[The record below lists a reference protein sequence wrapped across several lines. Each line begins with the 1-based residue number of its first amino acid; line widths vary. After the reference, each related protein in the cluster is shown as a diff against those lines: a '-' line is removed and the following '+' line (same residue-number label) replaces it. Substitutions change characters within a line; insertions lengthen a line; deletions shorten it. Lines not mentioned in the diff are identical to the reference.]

1 MQDRAKHKLCRRLGV
16 CIWGK
21 AKCPSAKRPY
31 PAGQH
36 GKNSKNKLSTFG
48 ELLLQKQRLKVYYGL
63 NEKQLHLSFVDAK
76 KGKTQTDQKLLRN
89 LEFRLDAA
97 VYRSGLAP
105 SIHAG
110 RQFVVHRHILVDGKI
125 VDRPSYR
132 LRPGQVISI
141 NVEKDAALA
150 NVAKNT
156 NCEIPPYLEV
166 DKENCKAK
174 VVREPMVEENPSG
187 VELMRVIEFYAR

>member
-1 MQDRAKHKLCRRLGV
+1 MQDRAKHKLCRRLGA

-21 AKCPSAKRPY
+21 AKCPSARRPY

-36 GKNSKNKLSTFG
+36 GKNSKSKLSTYG

-63 NEKQLHLSFVDAK
+63 SEKQLHLTFVDAK
-76 KGKTQTDQKLLRN
+76 KGRTQTDQKLLHL

-97 VYRSGLAP
+97 TYRSGLAP
-105 SIHAG
+105 TIHAA

-141 NVEKDAALA
+141 NVEKDPAIAT
-150 NVAKNT
+150 VAKNA
-156 NCEIPPYLEV
+156 NCEVPPYLEV
-166 DKENCKAK
+166 DKENCKVK
-174 VVREPMVEENPSG
+174 VIREPLIEENPSG
-187 VELMRVIEFYAR
+187 VEIMRVVEFYAR

>member
-1 MQDRAKHKLCRRLGV
+1 MQDRAKHKLCRRLGA

-21 AKCPSAKRPY
+21 AKCPSNKRPY

-36 GKNSKNKLSTFG
+36 GKTSKNKLSTFG
-48 ELLLQKQRLKVYYGL
+48 GLLIQKQRLKVYYGL
-63 NEKQLHLSFVDAK
+63 SEKQLHLSFVDAK
-76 KGKTQTDQKLLRN
+76 KGRTQTDQKLLRN
-89 LEFRLDAA
+89 LEFRLDAT

-105 SIHAG
+105 TIHAA
-110 RQFVVHRHILVDGKI
+110 RQFVVHRHILIDGKI

-132 LRPGQVISI
+132 LHPGQVISI
-141 NVEKDAALA
+141 NVEKDPALA
-150 NVAKNT
+150 NIAKTT

-174 VVREPMVEENPSG
+174 VIREPMVEENPSG

>member
-1 MQDRAKHKLCRRLGV
+1 MQARAKHKLCRRLGV

-31 PAGQH
+31 AAGPH
-36 GKNSKNKLSTFG
+36 GKTAQKKLSTYG

-63 NEKQLHLSFVDAK
+63 TEKQLHLSFVDAK
-76 KGKTQTDQKLLRN
+76 SGKTQTDQKLLRN

-105 SIHAG
+105 TIHAAK
-110 RQFVVHRHILVDGKI
+110 QFVVHRHILVDGKI

-141 NVEKDAALA
+141 NVEKDPAIA
-150 NVAKNT
+150 NIAKNA
-156 NCEIPPYLEV
+156 NCEVPPYHEV
-166 DKENCKAK
+166 DREHCKVK
-174 VVREPMVEENPSG
+174 VVREPLLEENPTG
-187 VELMRVIEFYAR
+187 VEIMRVVEFYAR

>member
-1 MQDRAKHKLCRRLGV
+1 MQDRAKHKLCRRLGA

-21 AKCPSAKRPY
+21 AKCPSNKRPY

-36 GKNSKNKLSTFG
+36 GKTSKNKLSTFG
-48 ELLLQKQRLKVYYGL
+48 GLLLQKQRLKVYYGL
-63 NEKQLHLSFVDAK
+63 SEKQLHLSFVDAK
-76 KGKTQTDQKLLRN
+76 KGRTQTDQKLLRN
-89 LEFRLDAA
+89 LEFRLDAT

-105 SIHAG
+105 TIHAA
-110 RQFVVHRHILVDGKI
+110 RQCVVHRHILVDGKI

-132 LRPGQVISI
+132 LHPGQVISI
-141 NVEKDAALA
+141 NVEKDPSLA
-150 NVAKNT
+150 NVAKTT
-156 NCEIPPYLEV
+156 NSEIPPYLEV
-166 DKENCKAK
+166 DKENCKVK